1 MDELKG
7 TNQSVFSKLLDP
19 ALHTNPFGTNLSGA
33 RAYRRAERI
42 VAGVIL
48 LTNHLSREDE
58 LYRSTRKVSLA
69 LLPILLDLKDEMRS
83 LTSSK
88 MREFHGALRHLISL
102 LKMLVFSGSVSV
114 QNADAVTNALEELN
128 TFVIASARSNLSESL
143 QLSKEDFAD
152 PRVPYKGH
160 LKDIR
165 DRTRIRDIKSIK
177 DMTTTSTAQTL
188 ASDDPNV
195 LGTRGAAIVNILKVG
210 GELNLPDIAAHL
222 PEYGEKTIQRELTAL
237 IDRGVVRRVGL
248 KRWSKYSLTSIEGR
262 FSRV

>member
-1 MDELKG
+1 MDELKD

-102 LKMLVFSGSVSV
+102 LKMLGFSGSVSV

-152 PRVPYKGH
+152 PQVPYKGH
-160 LKDIR
+160 LKDIK
-165 DRTRIRDIKSIK
+165 DKARIRDALSLK
-177 DMTTTSTAQTL
+177 DTVVASTTRTL
-188 ASDDPNV
+188 TSDDSKVP
-195 LGTRGAAIVNILKVG
+195 GPRGEAIVNILKVG
-210 GELNLPDIAAHL
+210 GELNMPDIAAHL
-222 PEYGEKTIQRELTAL
+222 PEYGEKTIQRELAAL
-237 IDRGVVRRVGL
+237 IGQGLVRRVGL
-248 KRWSKYSLTSIEGR
+248 KRW
-262 FSRV
+262 